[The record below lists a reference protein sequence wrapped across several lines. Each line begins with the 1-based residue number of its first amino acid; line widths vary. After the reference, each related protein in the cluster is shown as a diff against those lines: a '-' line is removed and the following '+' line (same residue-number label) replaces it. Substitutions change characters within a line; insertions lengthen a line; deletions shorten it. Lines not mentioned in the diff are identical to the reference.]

1 MMPLT
6 IDFMVSP
13 GIAGTAYDRGA
24 AHPSRPR
31 KHWPGYWPARVRTP
45 GPRMA
50 TTWHCAHR
58 VVSRNCDPSPRS
70 LRRGTAAP
78 GNRGSWQA
86 VIPEPNGKQV
96 ITRHTLDQLLD
107 KLDELTREREP

>member
-13 GIAGTAYDRGA
+13 GIAGTAHDRGA

-31 KHWPGYWPARVRTP
+31 KHWPGYWPAGGVVP
-45 GPRMA
+45 GPRRA
-50 TTWHCAHR
+50 TTWHCA
-58 VVSRNCDPSPRS
+58 
-70 LRRGTAAP
+70 
-78 GNRGSWQA
+78 
-86 VIPEPNGKQV
+86 EPNGKQV
-96 ITRHTLDQLLD
+96 ITTHTLDQLLD

>member
-13 GIAGTAYDRGA
+13 GIAGTAHDRGA

-31 KHWPGYWPARVRTP
+31 KHWPGYWPAGGVVPWPASGYHMALCSP
-45 GPRMA
+45 GG
-50 TTWHCAHR
+50 
-58 VVSRNCDPSPRS
+58 VSQLRPSPRS

-78 GNRGSWQA
+78 GNRGWWQA

>member
-13 GIAGTAYDRGA
+13 GIAGTAHYRGA

-31 KHWPGYWPARVRTP
+31 KHWPGYWPAGGVVP
-45 GPRMA
+45 GPRRA
-50 TTWHCAHR
+50 TTWHC
-58 VVSRNCDPSPRS
+58 
-70 LRRGTAAP
+70 
-78 GNRGSWQA
+78 
-86 VIPEPNGKQV
+86 EPNGKQV
-96 ITRHTLDQLLD
+96 ITTHTLDQLLD